1 MGKSVFGFAG
11 KGKRTRAAGTSDVV
25 GDVLGKLVVRVGEG
39 FRLGGVF
46 AEGIDFAGAA
56 QHGELGAEAFAD
68 ERDHFGGNPRERL
81 FERDA
86 DFRGRGRVVEL
97 GEIGR
102 DVEAR
107 LGGGIVLRERRV
119 VGRGGSRRLGSGGR
133 ARFGG
138 GAAFPRKAFE
148 GFERG
153 GKTLR
158 VAAAGVLQ
166 RGVRGAEFFAQ
177 RAAFIFFLR
186 RRAFPRR
193 VLRCP

>member
-1 MGKSVFGFAG
+1 MGLRERETGAH
-11 KGKRTRAAGTSDVV
+11 AAGTSEVV

-56 QHGELGAEAFAD
+56 QHGELGAEALAD

-81 FERDA
+81 FEGDA
-86 DFRGRGRVVEL
+86 DFRGRVVEL

-119 VGRGGSRRLGSGGR
+119 VGRGVFRGRRLGSGGR

-166 RGVRGAEFFAQ
+166 RGVRGVEFFAQ

>member
-1 MGKSVFGFAG
+1 MGLRERETGAH
-11 KGKRTRAAGTSDVV
+11 AAGTSDVV

-81 FERDA
+81 FEGDA

-119 VGRGGSRRLGSGGR
+119 VGRGVFRGRRLGSGGC

-158 VAAAGVLQ
+158 VAAAGFLQ

-177 RAAFIFFLR
+177 RAALIFFLR

>member
-1 MGKSVFGFAG
+1 MGLRERETGA
-11 KGKRTRAAGTSDVV
+11 RAAGTSDVV

-86 DFRGRGRVVEL
+86 DFRGRVVEL

-119 VGRGGSRRLGSGGR
+119 VGRGVFRGRRLGSGGR

-138 GAAFPRKAFE
+138 RAAFPRKAFE

-166 RGVRGAEFFAQ
+166 RGVRDTEFFAQ
-177 RAAFIFFLR
+177 RAALIFFLR

>member
-1 MGKSVFGFAG
+1 MGLRERETGA
-11 KGKRTRAAGTSDVV
+11 RAAGTSDVV

-46 AEGIDFAGAA
+46 SEGIDFAGAA

-81 FERDA
+81 FEGDA

-119 VGRGGSRRLGSGGR
+119 VGRGVFRGRRLGSGGG

-138 GAAFPRKAFE
+138 RAAFPRKAFE

-166 RGVRGAEFFAQ
+166 RGVRDTEFFAQ
-177 RAAFIFFLR
+177 RAALIFFLR

>member
-1 MGKSVFGFAG
+1 MGLRERETGA
-11 KGKRTRAAGTSDVV
+11 RAAGTSDVV

-86 DFRGRGRVVEL
+86 DFRGCGRVVEL

-119 VGRGGSRRLGSGGR
+119 VGSGIFRGRRLGSGGR

-158 VAAAGVLQ
+158 VAAAGVFQ
-166 RGVRGAEFFAQ
+166 RGVRDAEFFAQ
-177 RAAFIFFLR
+177 RAALIFFLR